1 MASPPLLPDL
11 LDAAVRTIALRPAVT
26 AVVGVRG
33 RWLAEQRP
41 DWQRIVDAALEQTA
55 RTGRVRGDRTS
66 GDNAPG
72 DRARTDVTPAGS
84 AAAAAAVAVSPND
97 SEAWRTGSRADR
109 HAYLAAERE
118 RDPGAGR
125 DLLAADW
132 ARLPG
137 DERASLLAVLRRRL
151 SADDEAFLDAALDD
165 RLDAVRAV
173 ARRLLTLLPD
183 SAFVRRATDRA
194 AAVIRLERHG
204 LRPWLNVRLPAD
216 HDAAAIR
223 DGVDGRPPSPAIGV
237 GAWRL
242 TQLIA
247 AVPLTGW
254 PALLGR
260 PPADIVGFPVPEKLR
275 LDVHAGWRLAAVSQ
289 RSSEWAEA
297 LLAVGDPD
305 EGGDHPPAAWPD
317 DQRLAAALPPARRAA
332 RAAALLAETKLTQGL
347 RPPTARSPR
356 SAASDAVAG

>member
-1 MASPPLLPDL
+1 MASAPLLPDL
-11 LDAAVRTIALRPAVT
+11 LDAAVRTIALRPAVI
-26 AVVGVRG
+26 AVLGVRG

-41 DWQRIVDAALEQTA
+41 DWQRIVDAALVETA
-55 RTGRVRGDRTS
+55 RAAR
-66 GDNAPG
+66 AP
-72 DRARTDVTPAGS
+72 AEPS
-84 AAAAAAVAVSPND
+84 ND
-97 SEAWRTGSRADR
+97 PEVWRTGSRADR
-109 HAYLAAERE
+109 HAYLTAERE

-151 SADDEAFLDAALDD
+151 SAEDEAFLDAALDD
-165 RLDAVRAV
+165 RVDAVRAV

-183 SAFVRRATDRA
+183 SEFVRRAADRA

-204 LRPWLNVRLPAD
+204 LRPWLNVRLPGD
-216 HDAAAIR
+216 PDAAAIR

-247 AVPLTGW
+247 AVPLAGW
-254 PALLGR
+254 TALLGR
-260 PPADIVGFPVPEKLR
+260 PPADIVALPVPEKLR

-289 RSSEWAEA
+289 RSREWAEA
-297 LLAVGDPD
+297 LLAAGDPED
-305 EGGDHPPAAWPD
+305 GGDRPPAAWPD
-317 DQRLAAALPPARRAA
+317 DQRLAAALPPASARPSGPRRWRMRPGASQMSA
-332 RAAALLAETKLTQGL
+332 SPEATMFLATQ
-347 RPPTARSPR
+347 RTT
-356 SAASDAVAG
+356 